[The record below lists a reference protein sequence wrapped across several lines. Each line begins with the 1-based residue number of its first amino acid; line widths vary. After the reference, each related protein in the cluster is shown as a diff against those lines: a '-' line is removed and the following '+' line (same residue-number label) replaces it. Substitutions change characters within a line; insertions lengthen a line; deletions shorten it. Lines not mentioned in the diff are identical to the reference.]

1 MKRILIP
8 TDFSPNSKNAIRYA
22 LDLFQDTSC
31 QFYILHVNV
40 EGSDFVE
47 KPAYELGTNVLVKK
61 EPKSIN
67 KKIKD
72 LEKFISS
79 ISSKRKHHNFTTIR
93 EHGTF
98 LNSIRKQILEKQID
112 LILMGT
118 HGASEL
124 KEFFTG
130 TRSGDVI
137 TKVEADVLVIPDKAK
152 YEGFEKL
159 VFPIDF
165 EITYNDTI
173 LQKAANL
180 ISSQKTQIKLLYVT
194 KSHIPLFEE
203 IEQRQKSLVERLSK
217 LLPNPISFQ
226 RVASRKIEDGVRI
239 FGESINADL
248 IIMISKDYGL
258 FQKWFLDTAVEE
270 VSFETSIPLLS
281 LQG

>member
-1 MKRILIP
+1 M
-8 TDFSPNSKNAIRYA
+8 
-22 LDLFQDTSC
+22 
-31 QFYILHVNV
+31 
-40 EGSDFVE
+40 
-47 KPAYELGTNVLVKK
+47 
-61 EPKSIN
+61 
-67 KKIKD
+67 
-72 LEKFISS
+72 
-79 ISSKRKHHNFTTIR
+79 TIR

-98 LNSIRKQILEKQID
+98 LNSIRKQLLEKQID
-112 LILMGT
+112 LIVMGT

-137 TKVEADVLVIPDKAK
+137 TKVEADVLVVPDKAK
-152 YEGFEKL
+152 YEGFEKV

-165 EITYNDTI
+165 EIAYNDTI

-180 ISSQKTQIKLLYVT
+180 ISSQKTQLKLLYVT

-239 FGESINADL
+239 FAESINANL
-248 IIMISKDYGL
+248 IIMVSKDYGL